1 MHSYKW
7 CKIYIHILSHYKLG
21 RIKFFLE
28 KGDMIFNFACSFCLV
43 KFHEKL
49 IFVYLP
55 GFSAPKKMYSWM
67 DRCVDV
73 NLKYF
78 TYFFTLLE
86 FPMKIYISFMICVT
100 KRIEYV
106 SSIHHHSAIF
116 CRKMNVF
123 AQILLCCQIKVTK
136 HIVNTSSFSSWI
148 MNFVWLFYLLLH
160 KLLCCRN

>member
-1 MHSYKW
+1 MHQY
-7 CKIYIHILSHYKLG
+7 IYIHILSHYKLG

-55 GFSAPKKMYSWM
+55 GFSAPKKNVQLNGQVC
-67 DRCVDV
+67 RCQ
-73 NLKYF
+73 LKIFYIF
-78 TYFFTLLE
+78 FFTLLE

-136 HIVNTSSFSSWI
+136 HIVNT
-148 MNFVWLFYLLLH
+148 
-160 KLLCCRN
+160 